1 MSNHKNSQPATF
13 THPDPNDEIQRLNKI
28 IDALMNR
35 AERSMSSQGS
45 DFSLFQTALM
55 LEEKVTKRTRALE
68 EALRDNERINR
79 DLFRTTVE
87 MQTEIK
93 ERQRAQVALTE
104 SESRYRS
111 VTEAALD
118 AIITVDEDNR
128 ISFVNPTVEK
138 VFGYSRQAML
148 GQPITLIIPNQAPA
162 STAGSLAEYLSS
174 QIGRLNR
181 EHLELTGRHRDGY
194 DIPLELSFGEFETGG
209 LRYFTAI
216 ARDITERK
224 HAEALREGQYHIL
237 ELIASDTPTDDT
249 LKALLRFIDLQHP
262 DGRATIVLL
271 ADDGRTIER
280 TLAPTFPDHFGNV
293 LCGLKTG
300 PNVGSCGTAMY
311 FAKPVVVSD
320 IQESPLWAPYRNL
333 GETFGFRA
341 CWSTPIFSAEGEV
354 LGSLAIYHPDVHTP
368 SAEEQKLVASA
379 VHLAGIAIQRSRTE
393 ARIRHMAHHDVLTGL
408 PNRTLLEDRI
418 EQALAIARRED
429 CQVAVM
435 LIDLDRFKTVNDS
448 LGHHIGDQLLRL
460 VAERLQ
466 GCIRRSDTLARLG
479 GDEFVICMPALH
491 DPEGPSRLAEKIIA
505 ELSRYFTVDD
515 LELHIGAS
523 IGIGFHPTDGDT
535 PNDLLRAADAAM
547 YAAKDRGRGNFQ
559 FFTQE
564 LNRQAH
570 DRLLL
575 ITQLRQAIE
584 RQEFE
589 LYYQPLVDIHE
600 GRIVGAE
607 ALLRWQHPERGLVG
621 PDQFIPILEET
632 GLMVTVGEWV
642 IDAACRQ
649 NAAWQADGV
658 PPISLAVNL
667 SAVQFYRS
675 DILSTVQ
682 AALQRHQLDSQWLTL
697 EFTEAV
703 LFEETEPVIRTMH
716 RLKQIGVGL
725 ALDDFGTGY
734 SSLSY
739 LQRFPVNRLKIDR
752 SFLRDAEEH
761 DGSADIINSIIRLS
775 QSLGL
780 ISVAEGVETSTQLAL
795 VETLGCN
802 EVQGYLFSKPI
813 PADEFTRLLKSGLP
827 STLPLMCNH

>member
-1 MSNHKNSQPATF
+1 MNNDKNSQPTPFA
-13 THPDPNDEIQRLNKI
+13 HPDPEHEIQRLNKI
-28 IDALMNR
+28 IEALMNR

-55 LEEKVTKRTRALE
+55 LEEKVTNRTRALE

-93 ERQRAQVALTE
+93 ERQRAQIALTE

-118 AIITVDEDNR
+118 AIITIDESNR

-138 VFGYSRQAML
+138 IFGYSREAML
-148 GQPITLIIPNQAPA
+148 GQPITLIIPDQSPA
-162 STAGSLAEYLSS
+162 SMAGSLADYLSS
-174 QIGRLNR
+174 QFGRINR
-181 EHLELTGRHRDGY
+181 EHLELIGRHHDGY
-194 DIPLELSFGEFETGG
+194 EIPLELSFGEFETGG

-237 ELIASDTPTDDT
+237 ELIASDTPTDET
-249 LKALLRFIDLQHP
+249 LEALLRFIDHQHP

-271 ADDGRTIER
+271 DDDGRTIGR
-280 TLAPTFPDHFGNV
+280 SLAPAFPEPFSES
-293 LCGLKTG
+293 LIGLEIG
-300 PNVGSCGTAMY
+300 PRAGSCGTAMY
-311 FAKPVVVSD
+311 RGKPVVVSD
-320 IQESPLWAPYRNL
+320 IFDSPLWQPYRQL
-333 GETFGFRA
+333 GESFGFRA
-341 CWSTPIFSAEGEV
+341 CWSTPIFSADGEV
-354 LGSLAIYHPDVHTP
+354 LGSMANYHPDVHIP
-368 SAEEQKLVASA
+368 SAEEKRLIASA

-393 ARIRHMAHHDVLTGL
+393 ARIRYMAHHDVLTGL

-418 EQALAIARRED
+418 EQALAVARRED
-429 CQVAVM
+429 SQVAVM

-448 LGHHIGDQLLRL
+448 LGHHIGDRLLHL

-479 GDEFVICMPALH
+479 GDEFVLCMPALH

-505 ELSRYFTVDD
+505 DLSRYFIVDD

-523 IGIGFHPTDGDT
+523 VGIGLHPTDGDT
-535 PNDLLRAADAAM
+535 PNELLRAADAAM

-570 DRLLL
+570 DRLML

-584 RQEFE
+584 RQEFV
-589 LYYQPLVDIHE
+589 LYYQPLVDIRE

-642 IDAACRQ
+642 LDAACRQ
-649 NAAWQADGV
+649 NATWQADGLT
-658 PPISLAVNL
+658 PISLAVNL

-675 DILSTVQ
+675 DILKTVRS
-682 AALQRHQLDSQWLTL
+682 ALDRHQLDPQWLTL

-703 LFEETEPVIRTMH
+703 LFEESEPVIRTMH
-716 RLKQIGVGL
+716 RMKQVGVGL

-813 PADEFTRLLKSGLP
+813 PTDEFTRLLKSGLP
-827 STLPLMCNH
+827 SSLPLLCNN